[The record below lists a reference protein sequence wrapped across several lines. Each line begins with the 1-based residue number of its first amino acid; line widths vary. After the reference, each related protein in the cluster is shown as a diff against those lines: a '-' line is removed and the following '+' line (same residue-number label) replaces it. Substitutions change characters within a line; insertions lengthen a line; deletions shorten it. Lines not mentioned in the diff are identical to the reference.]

1 MSQVA
6 HTKLKMPL
14 NGRSFNQD
22 SNDNPKTSYIKE
34 LVDPEHQLFHHRI
47 QSCSYN
53 LDRHHLSRVLIDNM
67 IHHNGIGI
75 SANQIGIWER
85 AFAMVRDLEN
95 NEVMVCFNPR
105 IIKSYSEEVEMEEG
119 CLSYPELF
127 LKVKR
132 PDKIVVKYE
141 DEDKKTHK
149 LKLQGLASRVFQH
162 EYDHM
167 EGIDFT
173 QRT

>member
-1 MSQVA
+1 MITPRA
-6 HTKLKMPL
+6 T
-14 NGRSFNQD
+14 F
-22 SNDNPKTSYIKE
+22 IKE
-34 LVDPEHQLFHHRI
+34 LVEPEHQLFHHRI
-47 QSCSYN
+47 NSCSYN

-85 AFAMVRDLEN
+85 AFAMVRDLEHQ
-95 NEVMVCFNPR
+95 EVMVCFNPR
-105 IIKSYSEEVEMEEG
+105 IIKSYTEEVEMEEG

-127 LKVKR
+127 LKIKR

-149 LKLQGLASRVFQH
+149 IKLEGLASRVFQH

>member
-1 MSQVA
+1 MITPRA
-6 HTKLKMPL
+6 T
-14 NGRSFNQD
+14 F
-22 SNDNPKTSYIKE
+22 IKE
-34 LVDPEHQLFHHRI
+34 LVEPEHQLFHHRI

-53 LDRHHLSRVLIDNM
+53 LDRHHLTKVLIDNM

-105 IIKSYSEEVEMEEG
+105 IIKYYSEEVEMEEG

-127 LKVKR
+127 LKIKR

-149 LKLQGLASRVFQH
+149 IKLQGLASRVFQH

>member
-1 MSQVA
+1 MI
-6 HTKLKMPL
+6 
-14 NGRSFNQD
+14 R
-22 SNDNPKTSYIKE
+22 E
-34 LVDPEHQLFHHRI
+34 LVKPEHQLFHHRI

-53 LDRHHLSRVLIDNM
+53 LNRKELSRILIDYM
-67 IHHNGIGI
+67 IHHQVIGI

-85 AFAMVRDLEN
+85 AFAMIRDLEN
-95 NEVMVCFNPR
+95 NEIIVCFNPR
-105 IIKSYSEEVEMEEG
+105 IVKSYSEEVEMEEG

-127 LKVKR
+127 LKIKR

-149 LKLQGLASRVFQH
+149 MKLQGLASRVFQH

>member
-1 MSQVA
+1 MI
-6 HTKLKMPL
+6 T
-14 NGRSFNQD
+14 
-22 SNDNPKTSYIKE
+22 PKTSYIKE

-85 AFAMVRDLEN
+85 AFAMVRDLEHQ
-95 NEVMVCFNPR
+95 EVMVCFNPR
-105 IIKSYSEEVEMEEG
+105 IIKSYTEEVEMEEG

-127 LKVKR
+127 LKIKR

-141 DEDKKTHK
+141 DEDKKEHK
-149 LKLQGLASRVFQH
+149 IKLSGMAARVFLH
-162 EYDHM
+162 EFDHL
-167 EGIDFT
+167 EGIVFT
-173 QRT
+173 ERQ

>member
-1 MSQVA
+1 MAEVSIRILMITPRA
-6 HTKLKMPL
+6 T
-14 NGRSFNQD
+14 F
-22 SNDNPKTSYIKE
+22 IKE

-67 IHHNGIGI
+67 IHHEGIGI

-127 LKVKR
+127 LKIKR

-141 DEDKKTHK
+141 DENKKIHK
-149 LKLQGLASRVFQH
+149 IKLQGLASRVFQH

>member
-1 MSQVA
+1 MI
-6 HTKLKMPL
+6 TP
-14 NGRSFNQD
+14 R
-22 SNDNPKTSYIKE
+22 TTYIKE
-34 LVDPEHQLFHHRI
+34 LVEPEHQLFHHRI
-47 QSCSYN
+47 NSCSYN

-85 AFAMVRDLEN
+85 AFAMIRDIEN
-95 NEVMVCFNPR
+95 HEVMVCFNPR
-105 IIKSYSEEVEMEEG
+105 IIKSYTEEVEMEEG

-127 LKVKR
+127 LKIKR

-141 DEDKKTHK
+141 DEDKKSHK

>member
-1 MSQVA
+1 MITPRA
-6 HTKLKMPL
+6 T
-14 NGRSFNQD
+14 F
-22 SNDNPKTSYIKE
+22 IKD
-34 LVDPEHQLFHHRI
+34 LVEPEHQLFHHRI

-53 LDRHHLSRVLIDNM
+53 LDRHHLSKVLIDNM
-67 IHHNGIGI
+67 IHHEGIGI

-85 AFAMVRDLEN
+85 AFAMVRDIEN

-127 LKVKR
+127 LKIKR

-149 LKLQGLASRVFQH
+149 IKLQGLASRVFQH

>member
-1 MSQVA
+1 MI
-6 HTKLKMPL
+6 T
-14 NGRSFNQD
+14 
-22 SNDNPKTSYIKE
+22 PKTSYIKE

-67 IHHNGIGI
+67 IHHEGIGI

-149 LKLQGLASRVFQH
+149 IKLQGLASRVFQH

>member
-1 MSQVA
+1 MITPRA
-6 HTKLKMPL
+6 T
-14 NGRSFNQD
+14 F
-22 SNDNPKTSYIKE
+22 IKE
-34 LVDPEHQLFHHRI
+34 LVEPKHQLFHHRI

-127 LKVKR
+127 LKIKR

-141 DEDKKTHK
+141 DENKKIHK
-149 LKLQGLASRVFQH
+149 IKLQGLASRVFQH

>member
-1 MSQVA
+1 MITPRA
-6 HTKLKMPL
+6 T
-14 NGRSFNQD
+14 F
-22 SNDNPKTSYIKE
+22 IKE

-85 AFAMVRDLEN
+85 AFAMVRDIEN

-127 LKVKR
+127 LKIKR

-149 LKLQGLASRVFQH
+149 IKLQGLASRVFQH

>member
-1 MSQVA
+1 MITPRA
-6 HTKLKMPL
+6 T
-14 NGRSFNQD
+14 F
-22 SNDNPKTSYIKE
+22 IKE

-67 IHHNGIGI
+67 IHHEGIGI

-95 NEVMVCFNPR
+95 NEIIVCFNPR

-127 LKVKR
+127 LKIKR

-141 DEDKKTHK
+141 DENKKIHK
-149 LKLQGLASRVFQH
+149 IKLQGLASRVFQH

>member
-1 MSQVA
+1 MEMFS
-6 HTKLKMPL
+6 TMITP
-14 NGRSFNQD
+14 RTTF
-22 SNDNPKTSYIKE
+22 IKE
-34 LVDPEHQLFHHRI
+34 LVEPEHQLFHHRI

-85 AFAMVRDLEN
+85 AFAMIRDVEN

-105 IIKSYSEEVEMEEG
+105 IIKSYTEEVEMEEG

-127 LKVKR
+127 LKIKR

>member
-1 MSQVA
+1 MITPRA
-6 HTKLKMPL
+6 T
-14 NGRSFNQD
+14 F
-22 SNDNPKTSYIKE
+22 IKE
-34 LVDPEHQLFHHRI
+34 LVEPEHQLFHHRI

-67 IHHNGIGI
+67 IHHEGIGI
-75 SANQIGIWER
+75 SANQIGIWQR

-105 IIKSYSEEVEMEEG
+105 IVKSYSEEVEMEEG

-127 LKVKR
+127 LKIKR

>member
-1 MSQVA
+1 MITPRA
-6 HTKLKMPL
+6 T
-14 NGRSFNQD
+14 F
-22 SNDNPKTSYIKE
+22 IKD
-34 LVDPEHQLFHHRI
+34 LVEPEHQLFHHRI
-47 QSCSYN
+47 NSCSYN
-53 LDRHHLSRVLIDNM
+53 LDRHHLSRVLVDNM
-67 IHHNGIGI
+67 IHHQGIGI

-127 LKVKR
+127 LKIKR

-141 DEDKKTHK
+141 DEDKKTHRM
-149 LKLQGLASRVFQH
+149 KLQGLASRVFQH

>member
-1 MSQVA
+1 MITPRATFV
-6 HTKLKMPL
+6 
-14 NGRSFNQD
+14 
-22 SNDNPKTSYIKE
+22 KE
-34 LVDPEHQLFHHRI
+34 LVEPEHQLFHHRI

-105 IIKSYSEEVEMEEG
+105 IIKSYTEEVEMEEG

-141 DEDKKTHK
+141 DENKKTHK
-149 LKLQGLASRVFQH
+149 IKLQGLASRVFQH

>member
-1 MSQVA
+1 MAKISIRILMITPRA
-6 HTKLKMPL
+6 T
-14 NGRSFNQD
+14 F
-22 SNDNPKTSYIKE
+22 IKE
-34 LVDPEHQLFHHRI
+34 LVEPEHQLFHHRV

-105 IIKSYSEEVEMEEG
+105 IVKSYAEEVEMEEG

-127 LKVKR
+127 LKIKR

-149 LKLQGLASRVFQH
+149 MKLQGLASRVFQH

-173 QRT
+173 QRSQ

>member
-1 MSQVA
+1 MAEVSIRILMI
-6 HTKLKMPL
+6 T
-14 NGRSFNQD
+14 
-22 SNDNPKTSYIKE
+22 PKTSYIKE

-53 LDRHHLSRVLIDNM
+53 LDRHNLSKILIDNM

-85 AFAMVRDLEN
+85 AFAMVRDLEHQ
-95 NEVMVCFNPR
+95 EVMVCFNPR
-105 IIKSYSEEVEMEEG
+105 IIKSYTEEVEMEEG

-127 LKVKR
+127 LKIKR

-149 LKLQGLASRVFQH
+149 VKLSGLASRVFQH

>member
-1 MSQVA
+1 MITPRA
-6 HTKLKMPL
+6 T
-14 NGRSFNQD
+14 F
-22 SNDNPKTSYIKE
+22 IKE
-34 LVDPEHQLFHHRI
+34 LVEPEHQLFHHRI
-47 QSCSYN
+47 NSCSYN

-67 IHHNGIGI
+67 IHYNGIGI

-85 AFAMVRDLEN
+85 AFAMVRDLEH

-105 IIKSYSEEVEMEEG
+105 IVKSYAEEVEMEEG

-127 LKVKR
+127 LKIKR

-141 DEDKKTHK
+141 DENKKTHK
-149 LKLQGLASRVFQH
+149 IKLEGLASRVFQH

>member
-1 MSQVA
+1 MEMFS
-6 HTKLKMPL
+6 TMITP
-14 NGRSFNQD
+14 RTTF
-22 SNDNPKTSYIKE
+22 IKE
-34 LVDPEHQLFHHRI
+34 LVEPEHQLFHHRI
-47 QSCSYN
+47 NSCSYN

-105 IIKSYSEEVEMEEG
+105 IIKSYTEEVEMEEG

-127 LKVKR
+127 LKIKR
-132 PDKIVVKYE
+132 PDKIIVKYE

>member
-1 MSQVA
+1 MITPRA
-6 HTKLKMPL
+6 T
-14 NGRSFNQD
+14 F
-22 SNDNPKTSYIKE
+22 IKE
-34 LVDPEHQLFHHRI
+34 LVEPEHQLFHHRI

-105 IIKSYSEEVEMEEG
+105 IVKSYSEEVEMEEG
-119 CLSYPELF
+119 SLSYPELF
-127 LKVKR
+127 MKIKR

>member
-1 MSQVA
+1 MITPRA
-6 HTKLKMPL
+6 T
-14 NGRSFNQD
+14 F
-22 SNDNPKTSYIKE
+22 IKD
-34 LVDPEHQLFHHRI
+34 LVEPEHQLFHHRI
-47 QSCSYN
+47 NSCSYN
-53 LDRHHLSRVLIDNM
+53 LDRHHLSRVLVDNM
-67 IHHNGIGI
+67 IHHQGIGI

-119 CLSYPELF
+119 CLSYPEVF
-127 LKVKR
+127 LKIKR
-132 PDKIVVKYE
+132 PDKIIVKYE
-141 DEDKKTHK
+141 DADKKKHK
-149 LKLQGLASRVFQH
+149 MKLEGLASRVFQH

>member
-1 MSQVA
+1 MITPRA
-6 HTKLKMPL
+6 T
-14 NGRSFNQD
+14 F
-22 SNDNPKTSYIKE
+22 IKE
-34 LVDPEHQLFHHRI
+34 LVEPEHQLFHHRI
-47 QSCSYN
+47 NSCSYN

-85 AFAMVRDLEN
+85 AFAMVRDIEN

-149 LKLQGLASRVFQH
+149 IKLQGLASRVFQH

>member
-1 MSQVA
+1 MAKISIRILMITPRA
-6 HTKLKMPL
+6 T
-14 NGRSFNQD
+14 F
-22 SNDNPKTSYIKE
+22 IKE
-34 LVDPEHQLFHHRI
+34 LVEPEHQLFHHRV

-105 IIKSYSEEVEMEEG
+105 IVKSYAEEVEMEEG
-119 CLSYPELF
+119 CLSYPDLF
-127 LKVKR
+127 LKIKR

-141 DEDKKTHK
+141 DEDKKNHK
-149 LKLQGLASRVFQH
+149 IKLQGLASRVFQH

>member
-1 MSQVA
+1 MI
-6 HTKLKMPL
+6 TP
-14 NGRSFNQD
+14 R
-22 SNDNPKTSYIKE
+22 TSYIKE

-85 AFAMVRDLEN
+85 AFAMVRDIEN

-149 LKLQGLASRVFQH
+149 MKLQGLASRVFQH

-167 EGIDFT
+167 EGIDIT
-173 QRT
+173 QRS

>member
-1 MSQVA
+1 MI
-6 HTKLKMPL
+6 T
-14 NGRSFNQD
+14 
-22 SNDNPKTSYIKE
+22 PKTSYIKE
-34 LVDPEHQLFHHRI
+34 LVEPEHQLFHHRI

-53 LDRHHLSRVLIDNM
+53 LDRYHLSRVLIDNM

-85 AFAMVRDLEN
+85 AFAMVKDIEN

-105 IIKSYSEEVEMEEG
+105 IIKSYSKEVEMEEG

-149 LKLQGLASRVFQH
+149 MKLEGLASRVFQH

>member
-1 MSQVA
+1 MAEVSVRI
-6 HTKLKMPL
+6 LM
-14 NGRSFNQD
+14 
-22 SNDNPKTSYIKE
+22 IKE
-34 LVDPEHQLFHHRI
+34 LIKPEHQLFHHRI
-47 QSCSYN
+47 NSCSYN
-53 LDRHHLSRVLIDNM
+53 LDRHNLSELLKENM
-67 IHHNGIGI
+67 IHYNGVGL

-127 LKVKR
+127 LKIKR

-141 DEDKKTHK
+141 DENKKIHK
-149 LKLQGLASRVFQH
+149 MKLSGLASRVFQH

-173 QRT
+173 QRS

>member
-1 MSQVA
+1 
-6 HTKLKMPL
+6 
-14 NGRSFNQD
+14 
-22 SNDNPKTSYIKE
+22 
-34 LVDPEHQLFHHRI
+34 
-47 QSCSYN
+47 
-53 LDRHHLSRVLIDNM
+53 M
-67 IHHNGIGI
+67 IHYKGIGI

-85 AFAMVRDLEN
+85 AFAMIRDLEH
-95 NEVMVCFNPR
+95 NEIIVCFNPR
-105 IIKSYSEEVEMEEG
+105 IIKSYNEEVEMEEG
-119 CLSYPELF
+119 CLSYPDVF

-149 LKLQGLASRVFQH
+149 MKLSGLASRVFQH

-173 QRT
+173 QRTKDIVKIP

>member
-1 MSQVA
+1 MEMFP
-6 HTKLKMPL
+6 TMITP
-14 NGRSFNQD
+14 RTTF
-22 SNDNPKTSYIKE
+22 IKD
-34 LVDPEHQLFHHRI
+34 LVEPEHQLFHHRI
-47 QSCSYN
+47 NSCSYN

-85 AFAMVRDLEN
+85 AFAMVRDIEN
-95 NEVMVCFNPR
+95 NEVMVGFNPR
-105 IIKSYSEEVEMEEG
+105 IVKSYSEEVEIEEG

-127 LKVKR
+127 LKIKR
-132 PDKIVVKYE
+132 PDKIIVKYE

>member
-1 MSQVA
+1 MITPRA
-6 HTKLKMPL
+6 T
-14 NGRSFNQD
+14 F
-22 SNDNPKTSYIKE
+22 IKE
-34 LVDPEHQLFHHRI
+34 LVEPEHQLFHHRI

-53 LDRHHLSRVLIDNM
+53 LNRQELSKILVDNM
-67 IHHNGIGI
+67 IHHEGIGI

-85 AFAMVRDLEN
+85 AFAMIRDLEHQ
-95 NEVMVCFNPR
+95 EVMVCFNPR
-105 IIKSYSEEVEMEEG
+105 IIKSYTEEVEMEEG

-127 LKVKR
+127 LKIKR

-141 DEDKKTHK
+141 DEDKKVHK
-149 LKLQGLASRVFQH
+149 MKLEGLASRVFQH